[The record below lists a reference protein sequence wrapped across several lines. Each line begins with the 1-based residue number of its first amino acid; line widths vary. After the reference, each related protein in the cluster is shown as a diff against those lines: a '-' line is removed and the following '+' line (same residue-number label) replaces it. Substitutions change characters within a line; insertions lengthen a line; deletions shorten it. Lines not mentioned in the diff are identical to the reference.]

1 MFTTTNQNQNDNMSY
16 YNSLSKPLW
25 VNQTLKEEDE
35 ENGQDI
41 PFGLSNPDNWKA
53 VGSPPRRMS
62 ISGLQQQ
69 MIDDKINNKSGLL
82 GIDDFN
88 EIKRR
93 NRAASTPVP
102 PMGLNNDLFSYQFN
116 AATMSP
122 ASLADS
128 KIEDS
133 TENYYALRQAQQR
146 QQQQQQWNERN
157 WSPSQANPNAL
168 WNQEMSLKSNVNANN
183 VTEEDRAELSEKSSS
198 FAINNG
204 SHPSTPVALPTPPM
218 VTLTSTDT
226 ATAPALTTTI
236 NLSSLPSTP
245 ESQSAQIIA
254 EGSESKKSDTESSEK
269 DTATKQKPA
278 VGKIRINTNF
288 NRDGKLELPEN
299 KEVHGRQYR
308 SSSISVGS
316 FNSQQL
322 LQPSIL
328 EVDEDQMAKQNMTN
342 FFKPNNLEM
351 SPMDLGR
358 NNLQQ
363 NALLSSLNYDIPKS
377 RSRSKSSSEIY
388 GKFSEQ
394 NLANLLNSGLDL
406 NGVNNYVNALGG
418 MNSPLWRNNNYNLLQ
433 ALLVNSRNGP
443 ASASLIN
450 NMAQMSSLMGNDLSN
465 VHRRSTTQPNYSNL
479 WCTTGIPNGTIDA
492 NVNNPTSP
500 LSPTMPTAS
509 SVITSPVISPNHMSI
524 NNNGGI
530 LSPQLGYY
538 QNTTVA
544 PNLSLASPTSQN
556 FNRYNIN
563 DDALKNEENMRRNSL
578 TGSLYTSLVNA
589 NGGNMNTASNGNTA
603 NGGEASSNGEVKKA
617 LSNQGS
623 DYVNEIDDYF
633 ENTEHRTRA
642 WVEAG
647 KNLQNQQSSQH
658 WPLYIVEFKAGRTD
672 YFYISEKSGL
682 VVKVNDLVIVEAD
695 RGKDLGKVVAS
706 NITSYQ
712 QIQAYQA
719 QHAEDGMEIQKDMQI
734 HPKRIYRLAQKAEID
749 MLIAK
754 CQDEVKAKNLCQT
767 KVRQKKLPMEIV
779 DAEFQWDRKKLT
791 FYFVSDRRIDF
802 RELVRELFKIYK
814 TRIWMCAVSSIPN

>member
-1 MFTTTNQNQNDNMSY
+1 MFASNQNDNMSY
-16 YNSLSKPLW
+16 YNGLSKPLW
-25 VNQTLKEEDE
+25 INQTLKEEDE
-35 ENGQDI
+35 ENGQEI
-41 PFGLSNPDNWKA
+41 PYGLSNTDNWKA

-69 MIDDKINNKSGLL
+69 MIEDQINSKNGLL
-82 GIDDFN
+82 GIDDFTD
-88 EIKRR
+88 IKRR

-102 PMGLNNDLFSYQFN
+102 PMGLSNDLFSYQFN

-122 ASLADS
+122 ASLVDA
-128 KIEDS
+128 KTEDA

-146 QQQQQQWNERN
+146 QQQQQWNERN
-157 WSPSQANPNAL
+157 WSPSQTNPNAL
-168 WNQEMSLKSNVNANN
+168 WNQELSLKSNANANSI
-183 VTEEDRAELSEKSSS
+183 TEEDHDLSEKSG
-198 FAINNG
+198 FNNG

-218 VTLTSTDT
+218 VTLTTADT
-226 ATAPALTTTI
+226 TAAPAMTSAI
-236 NLSSLPSTP
+236 NVASLPSTP
-245 ESQSAQIIA
+245 ESQPASG
-254 EGSESKKSDTESSEK
+254 EGNEVKKSETESAEK
-269 DTATKQKPA
+269 ETTLPKQKPA

-316 FNSQQL
+316 FNAQQL
-322 LQPSIL
+322 QPAIP
-328 EVDEDQMAKQNMTN
+328 EADEDQMNKQDMSS
-342 FFKPNNLEM
+342 FLKPNNLDIP
-351 SPMDLGR
+351 SMDMGR

-363 NALLSSLNYDIPKS
+363 NAYLSSLNYEIPKS
-377 RSRSKSSSEIY
+377 RIRSKSSSEIY

-394 NLANLLNSGLDL
+394 NLANLLNSGLDI
-406 NGVNNYVNALGG
+406 NGINNYVNALGG

-433 ALLVNSRNGP
+433 ALMANSRNGP

-465 VHRRSTTQPNYSNL
+465 LHRRSSTQPAYSNL
-479 WCTTGIPNGTIDA
+479 WGTTGIPNGSIDA

-509 SVITSPVISPNHMSI
+509 SVITSPVMSPNHMSM
-524 NNNGGI
+524 NNNGGL

-538 QNTTVA
+538 QSTTVA
-544 PNLSLASPTSQN
+544 PNLSLASPTSQSAALS
-556 FNRYNIN
+556 FNRYGVNE
-563 DDALKNEENMRRNSL
+563 DTLKNEENMRRNSL
-578 TGSLYTSLVNA
+578 TGSLYTSLMNA
-589 NGGNMNTASNGNTA
+589 NGGNMNSASNGNA
-603 NGGEASSNGEVKKA
+603 PASGEASSNDEAKKA

>member
-1 MFTTTNQNQNDNMSY
+1 MFAANSQNQHDNMSF
-16 YNSLSKPLW
+16 YNGLKPMW
-25 VNQTLKEEDE
+25 VNQPLKEEDE

-41 PFGLSNPDNWKA
+41 PFGLNNTEAWKV

-69 MIDDKINNKSGLL
+69 MIDDKVGAKNLL
-82 GIDDFN
+82 TVDDFN

-102 PMGLNNDLFSYQFN
+102 PMGLNNDLFSYQLN

-122 ASLADS
+122 SSIDAKTEESNADA
-128 KIEDS
+128 
-133 TENYYALRQAQQR
+133 YYALRQAQAQA
-146 QQQQQQWNERN
+146 QKLQQQQWNAYY
-157 WSPSQANPNAL
+157 QANA
-168 WNQEMSLKSNVNANN
+168 KANN
-183 VTEEDRAELSEKSSS
+183 SITEEDRNEVSEKSSS
-198 FAINNG
+198 YVVNNG
-204 SHPSTPVALPTPPM
+204 SIPSTPVALPTPPM
-218 VTLTSTDT
+218 VTLTTDSSS
-226 ATAPALTTTI
+226 APAVTTTI
-236 NLSSLPSTP
+236 NISSLPSTP
-245 ESQSAQIIA
+245 ESQSAQPANTNENTDDANANDNEI
-254 EGSESKKSDTESSEK
+254 STSSEK
-269 DTATKQKPA
+269 EAVAMPKQKPA

-288 NRDGKLELPEN
+288 NRDGKLEPPEN
-299 KEVHGRQYR
+299 NEVHGRQYR

-316 FNSQQL
+316 FNMQQL
-322 LQPSIL
+322 QPTIHES
-328 EVDEDQMAKQNMTN
+328 DEDQLNN
-342 FFKPNNLEM
+342 YLKPSNLEM
-351 SPMDLGR
+351 SNLDLNR

-363 NALLSSLNYDIPKS
+363 SNAFLSTLNYEMPKS
-377 RSRSKSSSEIY
+377 SRTRSKSSSEIY

-394 NLANLLNSGLDL
+394 NLANLMNSGYDL
-406 NGVNNYVNALGG
+406 NGLNNFANALGG

-433 ALLVNSRNGP
+433 ALMAAQQRNGP

-450 NMAQMSSLMGNDLSN
+450 NMSQLSSLMGNDLSN
-465 VHRRSTTQPNYSNL
+465 LHRRSSTQPAYSNI
-479 WCTTGIPNGTIDA
+479 WGTSGSVNGNIDA

-500 LSPTMPTAS
+500 LSPTMPSAS
-509 SVITSPVISPNHMSI
+509 SIITSPIMSPNHMNS
-524 NNNGGI
+524 GGL
-530 LSPQLGYY
+530 LSPQLNYF
-538 QNTTVA
+538 QNATVA
-544 PNLSLASPTSQN
+544 PNFSLASPTNSQS
-556 FNRYNIN
+556 FRYGMN
-563 DDALKNEENMRRNSL
+563 DEALKNEENMRRNSI
-578 TGSLYTSLVNA
+578 TGSLYTSLINA
-589 NGGNMNTASNGNTA
+589 NGSGMNGNNNT
-603 NGGEASSNGEVKKA
+603 NGGESNSNDDAKKA

-647 KNLQNQQSSQH
+647 KNLQNQQQSQH

-682 VVKVNDLVIVEAD
+682 IIKNNDLVIVEAD

-706 NITSYQ
+706 NITSFQ
-712 QIQAYQA
+712 QIQAYQS
-719 QHAEDGMEIQKDMQI
+719 QHAEDGMDLQKDMQI
-734 HPKRIYRLAQKAEID
+734 HPKRIFRLAQKAEID

-754 CQDEVKAKNLCQT
+754 CQDEVKAKNLCQS